1 MTPLSIVEN
10 NAEILLFA
18 PGEEARYEPQWF
30 APETVLGRAEGRGE
44 TLFFQA
50 GNRQLV
56 LRRYRRAG
64 LAARFSKE
72 HYLWTGL
79 KNSRPYRELA
89 LTQQLFEAG
98 LPVPKPVAAR
108 IIKNTF
114 FYTADLITERIT
126 GAVALDKHPA
136 PPWEEIGRTIARFHA
151 YGLNHSDLNARNILI
166 ADGKVWV
173 IDFDKCAIKPE
184 KSNQHSPN
192 LRRLRRSLIKLSIYN
207 EANWDK
213 MIEGYLDAGRI
224 R

>member
-50 GNRQLV
+50 GDRQLV

-98 LPVPKPVAAR
+98 LPVPRPVAAR
-108 IIKNTF
+108 IVRNAF
-114 FYTADLITERIT
+114 FYTADLITERIK

-151 YGLNHSDLNARNILI
+151 YGLDHSDLNARNILI

-173 IDFDKCAIKPE
+173 IDFDKCVIHPACPHLPT
-184 KSNQHSPN
+184 QN
-192 LRRLRRSLIKLSIYN
+192 LSRLKRSLLKLGLMRD
-207 EANWDK
+207 ENWAWLQK
-213 MIEGYLDAGRI
+213 GYRQ
-224 R
+224 

>member
-1 MTPLSIVEN
+1 MTPLSIVKN

-30 APETVLGRAEGRGE
+30 APKAVLGRAEGRGE

-50 GNRQLV
+50 GDRQLV

-64 LAARFSKE
+64 LAARFSQE

-108 IIKNTF
+108 IVKSAF
-114 FYTADLITERIT
+114 FYTADLITERIKE
-126 GAVALDKHPA
+126 AVALDKHPA

-166 ADGKVWV
+166 TDGKVWV
-173 IDFDKCAIKPE
+173 IDFDKCSLAEPQETKE
-184 KSNQHSPN
+184 RAN
-192 LRRLRRSLIKLSIYN
+192 LERLARSLKKLGLYHQT
-207 EANWDK
+207 EWDRMK
-213 MIEGYLDAGRI
+213 STYTQRLAEQ
-224 R
+224 